1 LEVTLPALDA
11 RFKAAEER
19 LDDGMGRLA
28 TGGDPDLTA
37 IKEYYLDVYRNAHKF
52 PALLEALNTS
62 VSLLNDLKRLPL
74 PAYYTSDHITS
85 VSFSVDLA
93 YNQLT
98 TLKKELDLMV
108 NHIA

>member
-1 LEVTLPALDA
+1 MEVTLPALDA
-11 RFKAAEER
+11 RFKAAEDR
-19 LDDGMGRLA
+19 LDSGIEHLA

-37 IKEYYLDVYRNAHKF
+37 IKEYYLGVYRIAHEL

-74 PAYYTSDHITS
+74 PAYCTLDHITS

-98 TLKKELDLMV
+98 TLKKELDLMAT
-108 NHIA
+108 HIA